1 MQFHTM
7 IAMISCYSQLKLPY
21 ILYVGKCVRVLW
33 ECIHVY
39 VCVCGV

>member
-21 ILYVGKCVRVLW
+21 ILYVAKCVS
-33 ECIHVY
+33 
-39 VCVCGV
+39 VCGSVFMYVCGV